1 MSEAIISSSLGMNA
15 NSLNQCCSKN
25 SQCNCGN
32 CLSFLNLTSR
42 VGVFRVIQQSDTLY
56 NQYSNVPYQ
65 NDSFGNVITY
75 STISARQAVF
85 STILMTSNIADYVTK
100 SANEDK
106 NGFTT
111 LYDVFV
117 SDYAAFSS
125 IILTPTNYTSYSTI
139 CKTFDTGC
147 CGSITDYANS
157 DSPIT
162 LGLGMENRT
171 RLGTLR
177 VNTTTGFMWATS
189 SMEFTNSDSSPQ
201 SIHLFIEIDGSA
213 GNTNTFLISGN
224 SNKNITISLKNTLAL
239 STGTYT
245 VNIVGYL
252 NSGSGTVTGNNI
264 NSFAM
269 GNA

>member
-1 MSEAIISSSLGMNA
+1 
-15 NSLNQCCSKN
+15 
-25 SQCNCGN
+25 
-32 CLSFLNLTSR
+32 
-42 VGVFRVIQQSDTLY
+42 
-56 NQYSNVPYQ
+56 
-65 NDSFGNVITY
+65 
-75 STISARQAVF
+75 
-85 STILMTSNIADYVTK
+85 MTSNIADYVTK